1 MVYSY
6 QVIKFQTISFVQGIH
21 WSQSV
26 GDKGILYKSIKDP
39 YSKLIVQ
46 SPNGSKKLYHVP
58 KDRTVVVTN
67 DIIHFLGES
76 SWILFLIPKFT
87 KLNLYHQFS
96 AKILLELNKKVFG
109 NIITQ
114 EIIGSEPSITE
125 IKINFKREYRRSF
138 RTTKNLWKTYQH

>member
-39 YSKLIVQ
+39 YSKLLVQ
-46 SPNGSKKLYHVP
+46 LLNGSKKLYHVP

-67 DIIHFLGES
+67 DTIHFLGES
-76 SWILFLIPKFT
+76 D
-87 KLNLYHQFS
+87 
-96 AKILLELNKKVFG
+96 
-109 NIITQ
+109 
-114 EIIGSEPSITE
+114 
-125 IKINFKREYRRSF
+125 
-138 RTTKNLWKTYQH
+138 